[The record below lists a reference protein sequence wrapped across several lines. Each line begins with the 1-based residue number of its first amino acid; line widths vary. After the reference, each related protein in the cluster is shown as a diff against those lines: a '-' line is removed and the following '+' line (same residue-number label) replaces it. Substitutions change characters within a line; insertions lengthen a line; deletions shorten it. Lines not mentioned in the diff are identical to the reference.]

1 LLQIFKVHE
10 STSIHKKHYSE
21 SSSLH
26 TEATKQLCELISW
39 ASKERKKRWQ
49 LTGDGETSKEDGVL
63 TGEKLLGDSSS
74 GGRVSDG
81 KLRTAIKLDG
91 GACSL
96 ESGDSSSAWG
106 RQHSMAPT
114 LEAEGGGGGRAPAT
128 VAKLWLATRTCAG
141 QTA

>member
-63 TGEKLLGDSSS
+63 TGEKLLRGQQLRWSRLGWKASH
-74 GGRVSDG
+74 SD
-81 KLRTAIKLDG
+81 KT
-91 GACSL
+91 
-96 ESGDSSSAWG
+96 
-106 RQHSMAPT
+106 
-114 LEAEGGGGGRAPAT
+114 
-128 VAKLWLATRTCAG
+128 
-141 QTA
+141 